1 MPESNET
8 SDVKKEQTGTRH
20 DYNKILGIRIITKKA
35 VKRVAVLLLIV
46 AVLCSWGYLTMI
58 RMPGESY
65 DGPLTPP
72 SSDELVISDQ
82 LRQDV
87 KELAG
92 RIGERNVYQ
101 YSGLVASVEFLKESL
116 VKAGYEVKIQE
127 FTAEGETCSNI
138 SVEVT
143 GEKSKDEI
151 VIVGAHY
158 DSVFGTTGAND
169 NASGVAATLA
179 LARLFAGSKPQRT
192 LRFVFF
198 PNEEAPFFETEQM
211 GSLVYAKSCRQK
223 EEKVVAMLSLET
235 IGYYTD
241 QENTQNYPFPFSAF
255 YPSTGNFIGFVSD
268 LSSRKLLHQA
278 IASFR
283 KNCKFPSQGAA
294 IPRSVPGAGWSDHW
308 AFWQHGYPAIM
319 VTDTAPFRY
328 PHYHTEEDTPG
339 KIDYDRMTRVL
350 TGLVAVV
357 TDLVD
362 SQTK

>member
-1 MPESNET
+1 
-8 SDVKKEQTGTRH
+8 
-20 DYNKILGIRIITKKA
+20 
-35 VKRVAVLLLIV
+35 
-46 AVLCSWGYLTMI
+46 MI
-58 RMPGESY
+58 RMPGKSY
-65 DGPLTPP
+65 NGPLTPP

-101 YSGLVASVEFLKESL
+101 YSGFVASVEFLKESL
-116 VKAGYEVKIQE
+116 SKQGYKVQIQD
-127 FTAEGETCSNI
+127 FTAERETCSNI

-143 GEKSKDEI
+143 GGKLKDEI
-151 VIVGAHY
+151 VVVGAHY

-179 LARLFAGSKPQRT
+179 LARLFADSKPQRT

-198 PNEEAPFFETEQM
+198 ANEEPPFFQTEQM

-223 EEKVVAMLSLET
+223 EEKIVAMLSLET
-235 IGYYTD
+235 IGYYSD
-241 QENTQNYPFPFSAF
+241 QKNSQKYPFPFSLF

-268 LSSRKLLHQA
+268 LSSRKLLHKS

-283 KNCKFPSQGAA
+283 KNCKFPSQGGA
-294 IPRSVPGAGWSDHW
+294 IPRSVPGSGWSDHW

-328 PHYHTEEDTPG
+328 PYYHTAEDTPER
-339 KIDYDRMTRVL
+339 IDYDRMARVL

-357 TDLVD
+357 TELTD